1 MVAQD
6 VRTRLG
12 PTLPAR
18 YDILPWCKDL
28 DVDGKIFEEI
38 NDKPKIMDRI
48 FLRVNTN
55 SIYVIQT
62 EFNSSFIKNKNIF
75 LVTNIL
81 KNK

>member
-1 MVAQD
+1 MI
-6 VRTRLG
+6 
-12 PTLPAR
+12 
-18 YDILPWCKDL
+18 YFL

-62 EFNSSFIKNKNIF
+62 EFNSSFIKNKNNF

>member
-1 MVAQD
+1 
-6 VRTRLG
+6 
-12 PTLPAR
+12 
-18 YDILPWCKDL
+18 
-28 DVDGKIFEEI
+28 
-38 NDKPKIMDRI
+38 MDRI